1 MAYSQLVGIYWVTM
15 MMTMTM
21 IMIMIMIIIRLLA
34 PALPPPSIGG
44 SLGNPLPRLPLR
56 LMANIIIANTM
67 VIEMIIISI
76 TQTSLSGNL
85 TVSTVEVIFKVIL
98 SRNLIC

>member
-1 MAYSQLVGIYWVTM
+1 MTYSQLVGIYWVTM

-44 SLGNPLPRLPLR
+44 SLGNPLPRPPLR
-56 LMANIIIANTM
+56 LMANIIIATTM

-98 SRNLIC
+98 SRNSIC